1 MRLRSLRLWLQ
12 SSTLIAVLAGYGLL
26 LAVGAALMELE
37 RRQAHGQLVQTLAN
51 SLASASPTE
60 AEAELGR
67 YRPLGLL
74 AWLEPRQPSQAVQ
87 LIGRGSRRWLQSS
100 TPLRLANGQPSTLVV
115 RQNVSVSLE
124 RQQQLLL
131 MLLAAAGLASLF
143 TSALLRPVLSRG
155 LVEPIEALCQRLQAI
170 TAPPRADAPLLPPAE
185 QPSELQPISA
195 AFGALQQRLA
205 AAWERER
212 SFSDGAAHELRT
224 PITLI
229 SGQAQSLMRYPL
241 PEPQCQAVA
250 VILREAQYM
259 GELVGQLLDLSRQ
272 DGERLQLLLESIDPE
287 ALVLEAYDRLR
298 LLDPTRLQLAP
309 AAESAPPAPVAG
321 DRERLLQCL
330 SALVDNALFYSEG
343 PVELAVSQAD
353 AIVVWHVRDRGP
365 GVPVAERSEIFGRFV
380 RGSAAALAPEH
391 RGSGL
396 GLALVQ
402 LLIQAMGGDVAVAE
416 REGGGADFQ
425 LRLPFSPS
433 PPPAAA

>member
-37 RRQAHGQLVQTLAN
+37 RRQAHGQLVQALAN
-51 SLASASPTE
+51 SLASDGATE

-87 LIGRGSRRWLQSS
+87 LIGSGSQRWLQSS

-143 TSALLRPVLSRG
+143 TSALLRPVLRRG

-170 TAPPRADAPLLPPAE
+170 TAPLRADASLLAPAE
-185 QPSELQPISA
+185 QPSELQPIAA

-229 SGQAQSLMRYPL
+229 SGQAQSLLRHPL
-241 PEPQCQAVA
+241 PEPQRQAVA
-250 VILREAQYM
+250 AILREAQYM

-272 DGERLQLLLESIDPE
+272 DGDRLQLLLESIDPE

-298 LLDPTRLQLAP
+298 PLAPTRLQLAP

-330 SALVDNALFYSEG
+330 AALVDNALFYSEG

-353 AIVVWHVRDRGP
+353 ATVVWHVRDRGP

-402 LLIQAMGGDVAVAE
+402 LLMQAMDGDVAVAE

-425 LRLPFSPS
+425 LRLPLSPS